1 MPALISAFLISF
13 TISFDELVIS
23 SFIAG
28 DQATFPVYLYSQL
41 RLPERLPSVIAVAVV
56 ILVVSVVV
64 VVTSE
69 VGRFVSE
76 RRLEAQTGDGR
87 RRIRFAAGEGR
98 AMSDRPRPRSAS
110 AASRSGSAT
119 SSAVDDLT
127 IDIREG
133 EFLTL
138 LGPSGCGKT
147 TTMRMVAGFEEPD
160 AGDILLRGDD
170 VIGVPPNKRHVNM
183 CFQNYALF
191 PHMDVQQNIEYG
203 LKLKKVGKDERARK
217 VEEMLGIVRL
227 EGYEHRRPGQLSGGQ
242 QQRVALAR
250 ALVNEP
256 AALLL
261 DEPLGA
267 LDVKLRK
274 QMQLELKR
282 IQNEL
287 KTTFVYVTHDQE
299 EALSMSDRIAVMNDG
314 VIEHLGSPRDV
325 YERPATPFVADFV
338 GVLNAAELTVSS
350 VDGDRAVLTINDRDR
365 VVVPA
370 TGHDLVAGT
379 TALVAVRPE
388 RIAISRG
395 AAAEANGGSRLSGT
409 VAQVVYLGTLTQF
422 HVDTSAGK
430 TFVVHQLS
438 TEGSDAIDAR
448 DEVTLTWPVEDS
460 AILRVGADVTST

>member
-1 MPALISAFLISF
+1 MTRP
-13 TISFDELVIS
+13 
-23 SFIAG
+23 
-28 DQATFPVYLYSQL
+28 
-41 RLPERLPSVIAVAVV
+41 
-56 ILVVSVVV
+56 
-64 VVTSE
+64 
-69 VGRFVSE
+69 
-76 RRLEAQTGDGR
+76 
-87 RRIRFAAGEGR
+87 
-98 AMSDRPRPRSAS
+98 MSDPTPAISMRNVTKRF
-110 AASRSGSAT
+110 GDVT
-119 SSAVDDLT
+119 AVDDLT
-127 IDIREG
+127 LDIREG

-170 VIGVPPNKRHVNM
+170 VVGVPPNKRHVNM

-191 PHMDVQQNIEYG
+191 PHMDVQENIEYG
-203 LKLKKVGKDERARK
+203 LKLKKVSKDERARK
-217 VEEMLGIVRL
+217 VEEMLAIVRL

-282 IQNEL
+282 IQHEL

-299 EALSMSDRIAVMNDG
+299 EALSMSDRIAVMNAG
-314 VIEHLGSPRDV
+314 VIEHLGTPREV
-325 YERPATPFVADFV
+325 YERPVTPFVADFV

-350 VDGDRAVLTINDRDR
+350 VDAGTAVLQLNERDR
-365 VVVPA
+365 FVAP
-370 TGHDLVAGT
+370 VAGLDLAKGT
-379 TALVAVRPE
+379 TVLAAVRPE
-388 RIAISRG
+388 RVSISKGERDG
-395 AAAEANGGSRLSGT
+395 GDGSRLTGT

-422 HVDTSAGK
+422 FVDTATGRQ
-430 TFVVHQLS
+430 FVVHELS
-438 TEGSDAIDAR
+438 TEGGDVAEPGDT
-448 DEVTLTWPVEDS
+448 VTLTWPAEDTS
-460 AILRVGADVTST
+460 ILRVGSDA